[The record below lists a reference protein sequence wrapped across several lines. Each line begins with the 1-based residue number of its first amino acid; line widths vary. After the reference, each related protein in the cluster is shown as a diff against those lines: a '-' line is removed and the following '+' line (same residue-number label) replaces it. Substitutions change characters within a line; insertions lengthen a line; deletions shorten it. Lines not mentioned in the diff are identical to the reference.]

1 MTLILYVD
9 DEPALLELGKRY
21 LERSRNFTV
30 DTAVSA
36 AEAITKLQSRS
47 YDGIISD
54 YQMPEMDGIAFLKYV
69 RAHYECLPFIL
80 FTGRGR
86 EEVVIDAVNNGADF
100 YIPWRRVH
108 PPGSESTS

>member
-1 MTLILYVD
+1 L
-9 DEPALLELGKRY
+9 
-21 LERSRNFTV
+21 
-30 DTAVSA
+30 A
-36 AEAITKLQSRS
+36 AEAITKLQARR

-54 YQMPEMDGIAFLKYV
+54 YQMPDMDGIAFLKYV